1 MIKKDKLFL
10 LIFIFSINSIF
21 ASIILKLLGVNI
33 FSVSNYNFDY
43 PVIGFSIKLLILIA
57 QYYLIVGCVTRLPP
71 KTLFFKMLP
80 FLPLVTI
87 LYCLPKEQYSI
98 ISTLILFVTCL
109 ALIPKFSTVV
119 SFVLNIIFISIF
131 QLVMAWLR
139 LDVNQFETIFPSF
152 LQMLIMNI
160 DQFIILFLLYFLNR
174 RRGDIY
180 VDIFRRK
187 K

>member
-43 PVIGFSIKLLILIA
+43 PIIGFSIKLLILIA
-57 QYYLIVGCVTRLPP
+57 QYYLIIGCVTRLPP

-80 FLPLVTI
+80 FLPLTTI
-87 LYCLPKEQYSI
+87 LYYLPKEQYSS
-98 ISTLILFVTCL
+98 ISVLILFVTCL
-109 ALIPKFSTVV
+109 AIIPRFSTVV

-131 QLVMAWLR
+131 QFVMIWLR
-139 LDVNQFETIFPSF
+139 LDIKQFETIFPSF
-152 LQMLIMNI
+152 MQMLVMNI

-174 RRGDIY
+174 KRGDIY
-180 VDIFRRK
+180 VDIFRREK
-187 K
+187 

>member
-80 FLPLVTI
+80 FLPLTTI
-87 LYCLPKEQYSI
+87 LYYLPKEQYFN
-98 ISTLILFVTCL
+98 ISALILFVTCL
-109 ALIPKFSTVV
+109 ALIPKFSTII
-119 SFVLNIIFISIF
+119 SFVLNIFFISSI
-131 QLVMAWLR
+131 QLLMIWLR
-139 LDVNQFETIFPSF
+139 LDIKQFESIFPSF
-152 LQMLIMNI
+152 LQMLVMNI
-160 DQFIILFLLYFLNR
+160 DQFIILFSLYFLNR
-174 RRGDIY
+174 KRGDIY
-180 VDIFRRK
+180 VAIFRREK
-187 K
+187 